1 MMPSTHSSTTAGAA
15 HAGFQLRPAAPGD
28 AGAILAYLRQMGG
41 ESDFV
46 TFGPEGIPMSE
57 EAEAAH
63 IANLATRDNALFL
76 LAMDGERIV
85 GALTFAGGERARL
98 RHVGEFGV
106 SVLRAWWGRGVA
118 GALIR
123 AMLDWARRGGVV
135 RKINLKVRADHERGI
150 ALYERLGWKHEGR
163 TTRDL
168 WIGGRFHDGLYMGQ
182 EIDPAGDAGI
192 GTVAG

>member
-1 MMPSTHSSTTAGAA
+1 MMPSTDPSTPPTPSA
-15 HAGFQLRPAAPGD
+15 AGFRLRHATPED

-41 ESDFV
+41 ESEFV
-46 TFGPEGIPMSE
+46 TFGSEGIPMSE
-57 EAEAAH
+57 EAEAAY
-63 IANLATRDNALFL
+63 IGSVAQRDNAIFL
-76 LAMDGERIV
+76 LAVDGERIV

-106 SVLRAWWGRGVA
+106 SVLREWWGRGVA
-118 GALIR
+118 SALIE

-135 RKINLKVRADHERGI
+135 RKINLKVRADHARGI

-168 WIGGRFHDGLYMGQ
+168 WIDGRFHEGLYMGQ
-182 EIDPAGDAGI
+182 EIDPADDAET
-192 GTVAG
+192 GTGAG